1 MPNNYNGRKLHH
13 GGCRTRH
20 RRPVG
25 GYDSVQ
31 LAIIRGLSQNHP
43 RSAQNIIR
51 QLREEA
57 ALLSKDNSHQS
68 LASLPARYL
77 LSLLDAKPP
86 NVDLSD
92 QNFQGAGALSVIT
105 RLVAARR
112 GSKDDFA

>member
-1 MPNNYNGRKLHH
+1 MAVAEQDIADLLAGM
-13 GGCRTRH
+13 TR
-20 RRPVG
+20 
-25 GYDSVQ
+25 VQ
-31 LAIIRGLSQNHP
+31 LAFIRGLSQNHP

-57 ALLSKDNSHQS
+57 ALLSKNNSPQS
-68 LASLPARYL
+68 LASLPVRYL

-86 NVDLSD
+86 NVDLPGRGH
-92 QNFQGAGALSVIT
+92 QQGAGPLTVIT

>member
-1 MPNNYNGRKLHH
+1 MAVAEQDIADLLAGM
-13 GGCRTRH
+13 TR
-20 RRPVG
+20 
-25 GYDSVQ
+25 VQ

-51 QLREEA
+51 RLREEA
-57 ALLSKDNSHQS
+57 ALLSKNNSPQS
-68 LASLPARYL
+68 LASLPVRYL

-86 NVDLSD
+86 NMDLPGRG
-92 QNFQGAGALSVIT
+92 QQGAGPLTVIT